1 MANTFLRK
9 TSREIGANLTIVG
22 NYTVPA
28 NVGAVVVGLCVS
40 NITTDDIEANVVIDN
55 GISSYYIVNSA
66 PITDGSSLVVAGRD
80 QKLILQTGDS
90 IKINS
95 SAADSIDV
103 VMSIMETDSV
113 GLTDDGDGGPTA
125 AFDATDPTDF
135 TFITYGAPAPGTGEF
150 DVVIDAGSPLHA
162 FLSATDITGYTVDIY
177 EGSTVFS
184 QTVIS
189 STTPSAQYWQIKVA
203 NFSTETGTTARL
215 VFFAP

>member
-113 GLTDDGDGGPTA
+113 GLTDDGGGGGPTA

-162 FLSATDITGYTVDIY
+162 FLSATDITGYTVDVY

-189 STTPSAQYWQIKVA
+189 STNPAAQFWEINVT
-203 NFSTETGTTARL
+203 NFSATGNATRL